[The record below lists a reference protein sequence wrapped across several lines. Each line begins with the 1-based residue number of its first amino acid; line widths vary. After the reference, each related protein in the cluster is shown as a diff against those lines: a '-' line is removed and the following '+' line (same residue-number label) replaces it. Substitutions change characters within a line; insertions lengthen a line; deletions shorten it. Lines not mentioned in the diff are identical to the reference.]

1 MYTLFVTCLI
11 AITTALLFAWK
22 LSRNRLNETTAYE
35 SRGNL
40 LTPAER
46 SFLRVLEQA
55 LDSRY
60 RVFGKVRLAD
70 LIKPTRELDTDKR
83 TTLLNRINQN
93 HADFVICTA
102 NDLSL
107 VGVVAMETPAYRH
120 GEQSGRDGGIDQVL
134 ATAGI
139 PVLRFPSRNEYSV
152 PDVRTRLS
160 EIMIA
165 DTISR
170 AVSTARLTAA
180 PVNHALDAILDSN
193 PVQADSQIPACPK
206 CSAAMVK
213 RQAIRGN
220 NSGIFFWACS
230 TFPMC
235 KEVLG
240 IGE

>member
-22 LSRNRLNETTAYE
+22 LSRNRQNITTTYE
-35 SRGNL
+35 SRGKL

-70 LIKPTRELDTDKR
+70 LIKPTRELDTVKR
-83 TTLLNRINQN
+83 TTLLNQINQK

-102 NDLSL
+102 NDLAV
-107 VGVVAMETPAYRH
+107 VGVVALDAPAYRYA
-120 GEQSGRDGGIDQVL
+120 EQAGRDGVIDQAL

-139 PVLRFPSRNEYSV
+139 PVLRLPARNEFSV
-152 PDVRTRLS
+152 QDVRTRLS
-160 EIMIA
+160 EMMLA

-170 AVSTARLTAA
+170 IVSTAQLATI

-213 RQAIRGN
+213 RQAIRGKHT
-220 NSGIFFWACS
+220 GIFFWACS

-235 KEVLG
+235 KEVQG
-240 IGE
+240 VVE